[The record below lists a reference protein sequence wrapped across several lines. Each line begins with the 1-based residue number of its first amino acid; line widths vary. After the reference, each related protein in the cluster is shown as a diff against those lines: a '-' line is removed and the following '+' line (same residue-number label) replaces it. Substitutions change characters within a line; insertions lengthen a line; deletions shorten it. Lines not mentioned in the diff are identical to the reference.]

1 MIKNV
6 LFDMGSVLVSFDPV
20 MFTMREEL
28 SEEDSRLIHEELF
41 KTIDWMKLDRGVI
54 TDSELLSRV
63 KPRFPERLWPV
74 IEKLITRWDE
84 PPVMVEGM
92 YDLVRELSEKG
103 YGLYLLSN
111 AAIRHQEYWPRYPVS
126 EFFGDR
132 LFISYQYKILKPDP
146 RFYET
151 AIEKFGLNKDECI
164 FIDDLPLNAEGAV
177 YCGIDALV
185 FKGEKRL
192 RKELREKGIDI

>member
-1 MIKNV
+1 MTKNI
-6 LFDMGSVLVSFDPV
+6 LFDMGSVLVNFDPV

-28 SEEDSRLIHEELF
+28 SQEDARLIQDELF
-41 KTIDWMKLDRGVI
+41 RTIDWMQLDRGVI
-54 TDSELLSRV
+54 TDSELFERV
-63 KPRFPERLWPV
+63 KPRFPERLLPV
-74 IEKLITRWDE
+74 VEKLILHWDN

-103 YGLYLLSN
+103 YRLYLLSN
-111 AAIRHQEYWPRYPVS
+111 AAIRHSEYWPKYPVS

-146 RFYET
+146 RFFEL
-151 AIEKFGLNKDECI
+151 ALSKFGLDRSECL
-164 FIDDLPLNAEGAV
+164 FIDDSPLNAEGAI

>member
-1 MIKNV
+1 MIKNI

-28 SEEDSRLIHEELF
+28 SADDARLIQDELF
-41 KTIDWMKLDRGVI
+41 RTVEWMQLDRGVI
-54 TDSELLSRV
+54 TDSELFERV
-63 KPRFPERLWPV
+63 KSRFPERLRPV
-74 IEKLITRWDE
+74 VEKLIFHWDE

-92 YDLVRELSEKG
+92 CDLVRELSEKG

-111 AAIRHQEYWPRYPVS
+111 AAIRHGEYWQRYPVS
-126 EFFGDR
+126 KFFGDR

-146 RFYET
+146 RFFEL
-151 AIEKFGLNKDECI
+151 ALEKYALDRSECL
-164 FIDDLPLNAEGAV
+164 FIDDVPLNAEGAV

-192 RKELREKGIDI
+192 RKELREKGIDV